1 MERNERFETKLRLLL
16 NLISNGYL
24 KDKRLFKAFLEVKL
38 EDFIPRVYQSQARI
52 YEDIPSLFY
61 YDRKN
66 PENLRTISAPHMI
79 SIMLQGLVLE
89 KDDELLILGAKS
101 GYIAALA
108 HRLSPEGNIVILE
121 ANSKIAKITEKNLKK
136 QGYKNIEVIV
146 KNPLDGLVER
156 SPWQKILVTGA
167 IKQERIYPLLK
178 QLNPNAGVL
187 FAPIGEDYIQTYT
200 QILRINDNFYGK
212 KQLQVRFT
220 PLITDIELDELE
232 LITDFDEIE
241 LCEESSGSDS
251 TTKGTEHLKC
261 KNISIK
267 YASEILDTIELEPF
281 NKFDSLKID
290 LNDVAIVFLE
300 NIYNTIDQIK
310 IEENLADGLN
320 AIDNIESQINVLK
333 KFNKDLKINI
343 GQIQETLNQISFQN
357 KQMKELDNLGE
368 IIKKEIKK
376 IKKP

>member
-61 YDRKN
+61 YDRRN

-79 SIMLQGLVLE
+79 SIMLQGLILE
-89 KDDELLILGAKS
+89 NDDELLILGAKS

-108 HRLSPEGNIVILE
+108 HKLSPEGNIAILE

-136 QGYKNIEVIV
+136 LGYKNIEVIV

-167 IKQERIYPLLK
+167 IKQDRIYPLLK

-241 LCEESSGSDS
+241 LCEESEELDS
-251 TTKGTEHLKC
+251 ITKGKEHLKC
-261 KNISIK
+261 KKISIK

-281 NKFDSLKID
+281 NKYNSLKID
-290 LNDVAIVFLE
+290 LNDVAVVFLE

-310 IEENLADGLN
+310 IEENLSDGLN

-333 KFNKDLKINI
+333 KFNKDLKIDI
-343 GQIQETLNQISFQN
+343 SQIQETLNQISFQN
-357 KQMKELDNLGE
+357 KQIKELDNLGE

-376 IKKP
+376 IKKS

>member
-1 MERNERFETKLRLLL
+1 MERNERFETKIRLLL

-38 EDFIPRVYQSQARI
+38 DDFIPRLYLSQARI

-79 SIMLQGLVLE
+79 SIMLQGLVLD

-108 HRLSPEGNIVILE
+108 HKLSPEGKIVILE
-121 ANSKIAKITEKNLKK
+121 ANSKIAKITEKNLKRLNF
-136 QGYKNIEVIV
+136 KNIEVIV

-178 QLNPNAGVL
+178 QLNPNSGVL
-187 FAPIGEDYIQTYT
+187 FAPIGEEYIQTYT
-200 QILRINDNFYGK
+200 QILRMNENFYGK

-220 PLITDIELDELE
+220 PLITDVELDELE

-241 LCEESSGSDS
+241 LCIDSDEGDSSNKSMD
-251 TTKGTEHLKC
+251 HLKC

-267 YASEILDTIELEPF
+267 YASEILDEINLEPF
-281 NKFDSLKID
+281 KRYESLKID
-290 LNDVAIVFLE
+290 INDVAMVFLE
-300 NIYNTIDQIK
+300 NIDQTIDK
-310 IEENLADGLN
+310 LKMEDNLDNGVN
-320 AIDNIESQINVLK
+320 GIDNIESQIKVLK
-333 KFNKDLKINI
+333 NYNKDLKINI
-343 GQIQETLNQISFQN
+343 TQIQDSLNQISFVGN
-357 KQMKELDNLGE
+357 KIKELDNLQE
-368 IIKKEIKK
+368 IIKKELKK
-376 IKKP
+376 FQQS